1 MNMKRNDSG
10 ESLSDVYSLIKS
22 PEIRDFLRKEAD
34 FGTAEKREII
44 LHSYIPVQQKLA
56 MLKQLSD
63 TCSEEE
69 TRQLDEIH
77 RVLSEYT
84 DQIYHPTIRT
94 IFILVEQWPYL
105 DMEEGIWMREE
116 GRFVDAYDN
125 VDEIIGVL
133 ELYSQK
139 GEGTQLYGHI
149 EVIQVPQDAKLR
161 NPFSFTLFWMGG
173 KWQIKDIDIHTGEA
187 LLIEGISEDTI
198 HLLSINGDFRHPLPF
213 ESGSRLKL
221 QMPFMEE
228 PFYGILWREKD
239 GDGCWYHFLYN
250 ENIPEEDW
258 TSRDFIDISYE
269 EVGLC
274 SGYSSLD
281 WIERA

>member
-1 MNMKRNDSG
+1 MDMKQDNPG
-10 ESLSDVYSLIKS
+10 ESPIDVYSLIKS
-22 PEIRDFLRKEAD
+22 PEIRDFLRKKAD
-34 FGTAEKREII
+34 FGIEEKRELI
-44 LHSYIPVQQKLA
+44 LHSYIPLRQKLD

-63 TCSEEE
+63 TCSGEE
-69 TRQLDEIH
+69 TGQLDEIH
-77 RVLSEYT
+77 RVLSGYI
-84 DQIYHPTIRT
+84 DQIHHPTIRT
-94 IFILVEQWPYL
+94 IFILVEYWPYL
-105 DMEEGIWMREE
+105 DMEEGTWMREE

-149 EVIQVPQDAKLR
+149 EVIQVPQDEKLR
-161 NPFSFTLFWMGG
+161 NPFAFTLFWIDG
-173 KWQIKDIDIHTGEA
+173 KWQIKDIDIHIGEP

-198 HLLSINGDFRHPLPF
+198 HLLSINGGFRHPLPF

-228 PFYGILWREKD
+228 PFYGILWSEKD
-239 GDGCWYHFLYN
+239 GNGCWYHFLYN
-250 ENIPEEDW
+250 ENVPEEDW
-258 TSRDFIDISYE
+258 TSGDFIEMSYE

>member
-1 MNMKRNDSG
+1 MNMKQDNPG
-10 ESLSDVYSLIKS
+10 ESPVDVYSLIKS
-22 PEIRDFLRKEAD
+22 PEIRDFLRKKAD
-34 FGTAEKREII
+34 FGIEEKREII
-44 LHSYIPVQQKLA
+44 LHSYIPLRQKLA
-56 MLKQLSD
+56 MLKQLAD
-63 TCSEEE
+63 TCSGEEVG
-69 TRQLDEIH
+69 QFDEIQA
-77 RVLSEYT
+77 VLSEYI
-84 DQIYHPTIRT
+84 DQIYHPAIRT

-105 DMEEGIWMREE
+105 DMKEGTWMREE
-116 GRFVDAYDN
+116 SRFVDAYDN

-133 ELYSQK
+133 GSYSQK
-139 GEGTQLYGHI
+139 EEGMQLYGRI
-149 EVIQVPQDAKLR
+149 EVIQVPQDAKLM
-161 NPFSFTLFWMGG
+161 NPFAFTLFWIDG
-173 KWQIKDIDIHTGEA
+173 KWQIKDIDIGEP

-198 HLLSINGDFRHPLPF
+198 HLLSINGGFRHPLPF

-228 PFYGILWREKD
+228 PFYGILWSEKD
-239 GDGCWYHFLYN
+239 GNGCWYHFLYN
-250 ENIPEEDW
+250 ENVPEGDR

>member
-1 MNMKRNDSG
+1 MNMKQDDSG
-10 ESLSDVYSLIKS
+10 DSPVDVYSLIKS
-22 PEIRDFLRKEAD
+22 TEIKDFLRREVG

-44 LHSYIPVQQKLA
+44 LHSYIPLRQKLA

-63 TCSEEE
+63 TCSGEEAG
-69 TRQLDEIH
+69 QLDEIH

-84 DQIYHPTIRT
+84 DQIYHPEIRT

-105 DMEEGIWMREE
+105 DFEEGTWLREE
-116 GRFVDAYDN
+116 SRFVDAYDT
-125 VDEIIGVL
+125 VDEVIEVL

-149 EVIQVPQDAKLR
+149 EVIQVPQDEKLR
-161 NPFSFTLFWMGG
+161 NPFAFTLFWIDG
-173 KWQIKDIDIHTGEA
+173 KWQIKDIDIHTGEP

-228 PFYGILWREKD
+228 PFYGILWSGKD
-239 GDGCWYHFLYN
+239 GNGCWYHFLYN
-250 ENIPEEDW
+250 ENVPKEDR
-258 TSRDFIDISYE
+258 TSRDLIDISYE
-269 EVGLC
+269 KVGLC